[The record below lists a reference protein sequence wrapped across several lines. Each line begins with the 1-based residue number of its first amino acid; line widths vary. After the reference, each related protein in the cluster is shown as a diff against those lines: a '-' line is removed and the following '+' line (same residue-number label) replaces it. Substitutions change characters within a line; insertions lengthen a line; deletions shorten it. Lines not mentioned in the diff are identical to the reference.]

1 MTKTRLHR
9 TQDMIGR
16 TVKDCVKTVMD
27 NHYEALKI
35 VFTDDT
41 EIFLIGGGYEGV
53 GDYIEVA
60 QPKLT
65 ETL

>member
-1 MTKTRLHR
+1 
-9 TQDMIGR
+9 MIGR